1 MLGHPFVIS
10 KIRDRV
16 ILDWMRDYSHDWN
29 QGTVD
34 GNQPIRN
41 SMVSWMNPSNQI
53 KRELLDYASEAN
65 KKGNWKYDIVDVESL
80 QNTIYDVGQYY
91 DWHIDYND
99 NHPEGKIRKLSFTM
113 ILSDGFKGGKLQIE
127 TGGPR
132 EKSRIL
138 DVPTELGTI
147 VWFPSLTWHRVTK
160 VTSGVRKSLVC
171 WFLGNHG

>member
-10 KIRDRV
+10 KIRDRT
-16 ILDWMRDYSHDWN
+16 ILDWIRDYSHDWN

-99 NHPEGKIRKLSFTM
+99 KHPEDKIRKLSFTM
-113 ILSDGFKGGKLQIE
+113 ILNDGFKGG
-127 TGGPR
+127 
-132 EKSRIL
+132 
-138 DVPTELGTI
+138 
-147 VWFPSLTWHRVTK
+147 
-160 VTSGVRKSLVC
+160 
-171 WFLGNHG
+171 